1 MLVRFGVA
9 VAFSAASVCAD
20 PAPFLTY
27 LDRSDLVSD
36 LDGFG
41 GLSAI
46 EVFDAGAQAI
56 VLSDR
61 GAAFRI
67 TFDRITGTRTVTNHP
82 QPQPKRDSE
91 GLALGNGSLFFSY
104 EGPGEVRS
112 DTGAVLPMHPDFANL
127 PLNGTLEALA
137 INDIGV
143 LFALPERFASR
154 DAPIPVYQ
162 LGGATWSIARHI
174 PQDGSYRPTGA
185 DFGPDGQLYVLERA
199 LALFGFRSRIRRFDP
214 LDTNGS
220 IETILE
226 TKAREFGNL
235 EGLSVWVSVTGAT
248 CLSMVSD
255 DNFWPFMRSELIEYA
270 LTETLAQ
277 GASCD

>member
-9 VAFSAASVCAD
+9 VTFYAASACAD
-20 PAPFLTY
+20 PASFLTY

-46 EVFDAGAQAI
+46 EVFDAGARAI

-61 GAAFRI
+61 GAAFNI
-67 TFDRITGTRTVTNHP
+67 NFDRVTGERTVSRRP

-91 GLALGNGSLFFSY
+91 GLALGDRDLFFSY

-112 DTGAVLPMHPDFANL
+112 DAGAVLPMHPDFANL

-137 INDIGV
+137 INDTGV
-143 LFALPERFASR
+143 LFALPERFAHR

-162 LGGATWSIARHI
+162 LGSATWTIARYI
-174 PQDGSYRPTGA
+174 AQDGSYRPTGA

-199 LALFGFRSRIRRFDP
+199 LAWFGFRSRIRRFDP
-214 LDTNGS
+214 LDSNGS
-220 IETILE
+220 VETLLE
-226 TKAREFGNL
+226 TQAREFGNL
-235 EGLSVWVSVTGAT
+235 EGLSVWASATGAT

-255 DNFWPFMRSELIEYA
+255 DNFWPLMRSELIEYA
-270 LTETLAQ
+270 VTETLAQ
-277 GASCD
+277 GATCD